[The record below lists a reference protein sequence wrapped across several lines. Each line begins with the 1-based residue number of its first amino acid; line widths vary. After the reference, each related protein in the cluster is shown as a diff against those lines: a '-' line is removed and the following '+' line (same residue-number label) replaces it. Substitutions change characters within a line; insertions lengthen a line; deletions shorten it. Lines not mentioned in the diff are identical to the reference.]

1 MKTRFY
7 LLITAL
13 MLIPFSMFAQT
24 DHLKFKGVTI
34 DGTLNQFVATMQ
46 NAGFTKLGQDGKA
59 VILEGDFAGYKDCY
73 IVVSTLDNKDLV
85 NQIAVKFNSHND
97 WRSLENNYLNLKEL
111 LTKKY
116 GVPFGAVEEFQNK
129 YVDDDNDKYHEVIMN
144 RCNFRTEW
152 KTELGNI
159 ILAITFQR
167 GIGCYVVL
175 GYVDKANDAI
185 IEQTALD
192 DL

>member
-1 MKTRFY
+1 MKTSFCTF
-7 LLITAL
+7 IIAL
-13 MLIPFSMFAQT
+13 FLMPFSLFAQT
-24 DHLKFKGVTI
+24 DHLKFKGVPI
-34 DGTLNQFVATMQ
+34 DGTLNQFVAKMQ
-46 NAGFTKLGQDGKA
+46 NAGFTKLRQYGKA

-97 WRSLENNYLNLKEL
+97 WRSLENNYLNLKKL

-116 GVPFGAVEEFQNK
+116 GEPFDVQEEFQGH
-129 YVDDDNDKYHEVIMN
+129 YIDDDNDRWYELTMN
-144 RCNFRTEW
+144 RCIFRTEW
-152 KTELGNI
+152 RTELGKVV
-159 ILAITFQR
+159 LAIEHESLEGGFV
-167 GIGCYVVL
+167 IL

-185 IEQTALD
+185 VEQTALD

>member
-1 MKTRFY
+1 
-7 LLITAL
+7 

-24 DHLKFKGVTI
+24 EHLKFKGVPI
-34 DGTLNQFVATMQ
+34 DGTLNQFVAKMQ
-46 NAGFTKLGQDGKA
+46 NVGFTKLGQEGKT

-73 IVVSTLDNKDLV
+73 IIVSTLDNKDLV
-85 NQIAVKFNSHND
+85 NKIAVLFESCDN

-116 GVPFGAVEEFQNK
+116 GEPDEVIEKFQNK
-129 YVDDDNDKYHEVIMN
+129 YVDDDNDKYHELIMD

-152 KTELGNI
+152 KTELGSI
-159 ILAITFQR
+159 ILTITFQR
-167 GIGCYVVL
+167 GLGSSVAL
-175 GYVDKANDAI
+175 GYLDKANDAV

>member
-1 MKTRFY
+1 MKTRFF
-7 LLITAL
+7 LLITAF

-24 DHLKFKGVTI
+24 EHLKFKGVPI
-34 DGTLNQFVATMQ
+34 DGTLNQFVAKMQ
-46 NAGFTKLGQDGKA
+46 SAGFTKLGQDGKA

-73 IVVSTLDNKDLV
+73 IIVSTLDNKDLV
-85 NQIAVKFNSHND
+85 NQIAVKFSSHNN
-97 WRSLENNYLNLKEL
+97 WRPLENNYQSLKEL

-116 GVPFGAVEEFQNK
+116 GQPFDVQEEFQGRYIN
-129 YVDDDNDKYHEVIMN
+129 DDNDRWYELAMN
-144 RCNFRTEW
+144 RCIFRTEW
-152 KTELGNI
+152 RTELGKV
-159 ILAITFQR
+159 ILAIGHDSFE
-167 GIGCYVVL
+167 GGFVIL

>member
-1 MKTRFY
+1 MKTSFCTF
-7 LLITAL
+7 IIAL
-13 MLIPFSMFAQT
+13 FLMPFSLFAQT
-24 DHLKFKGVTI
+24 DHLKFKGVPI
-34 DGTLNQFVATMQ
+34 DGTLNQFVAKMQ
-46 NAGFTKLGQDGKA
+46 NAGFTKLRQDGKA

-97 WRSLENNYLNLKEL
+97 WRSLENNYLNLKKL

-116 GVPFGAVEEFQNK
+116 GEPFGAVEEFQNK
-129 YVDDDNDKYHEVIMN
+129 YVDDDNDRWHELTMN
-144 RCNFRTEW
+144 RCIFRTEW
-152 KTELGNI
+152 RTELGKVV
-159 ILAITFQR
+159 LAIGHESLDGGFV
-167 GIGCYVVL
+167 IL